1 MSGFRFA
8 LGEAVRIA
16 KTGDLATVLKQ
27 HRTEYDDFYTIRR
40 AYDGAQFELPETAL
54 RSSAVGTNVIHFP
67 LSPSTAV
74 Q

>member
-8 LGEAVRIA
+8 LGETVRIA
-16 KTGDLATVLKQ
+16 KTGVLATVLKQ

-40 AYDGAQFELPETAL
+40 AYDGAQFDLPETAL
-54 RSSAVGTNVIHFP
+54 RGSAAASNVVEFHP
-67 LSPSTAV
+67 RQYMSV

>member
-16 KTGDLATVLKQ
+16 KTGDIATVLKQ

-54 RSSAVGTNVIHFP
+54 RGSAAASNVVEFPLHQISAV
-67 LSPSTAV
+67 